1 MKPLIGG
8 LCILLSISCE
18 KETERISVD
27 EPAQR
32 VRDYI
37 RKIPGENDPIP
48 EALADRGEVLVAY
61 SGCYDCHRR
70 EKRSKGPA
78 FSDIAE
84 RYPVQE
90 VYLDM
95 LARKVITGGTG
106 SWGSPVMTPHPHLK
120 LEDAKIMVT
129 YILSL
134 KRQ

>member
-1 MKPLIGG
+1 MLF
-8 LCILLSISCE
+8 LSALMACDKEGDHYNDGNAGE
-18 KETERISVD
+18 K
-27 EPAQR
+27 

-37 RKIPGENDPIP
+37 RKIPGENDSIP
-48 EALADRGEVLVAY
+48 EEIAARGEVLVAY

-106 SWGSPVMTPHPHLK
+106 SWGNPVMTPHPHLK
-120 LEDAKIMVT
+120 VEDAKIMVT

-134 KRQ
+134 KDS